1 MVALSRLAHLR
12 ARLELPVI
20 KKASGQLEGRHRS
33 IFTGHGQDFDDMVE
47 YRPGDDPG
55 DIDWKASARAGQP
68 IIKRF
73 QRETNLSLILAAD
86 TGHSMGALAPSGE
99 TKAEVAIFVAE
110 ILAFLARNRGDL
122 VGLVAGDAERI
133 RQVPARQGTEHLE
146 TMLRHLASD
155 MTATGPPSH
164 LSDVLKRVLTGVR
177 RRSLVVV
184 LTDEARPELG
194 TEQDLKRLRT
204 RHEVMVVS
212 VADLRP
218 TELTHRGGLVL
229 DVDGGE
235 VPDFVRRDPQIRAE
249 AAAAVERRKSAVRA
263 MLRRRGITS
272 VVVRSSD
279 DAVDALIDLLG
290 RQRRGRF

>member
-20 KKASGQLEGRHRS
+20 KKASGMLDGRHRS

-73 QRETNLSLILAAD
+73 QRETNLSLILAVD
-86 TGHSMGALAPSGE
+86 TGHSMGALAPSGG
-99 TKAEVAIFVAE
+99 TKADVAIFVAE

-122 VGLVAGDAERI
+122 VGLVSGDSERV

-155 MTATGPPSH
+155 MSHTGPPSQ
-164 LSDVLKRVLTGVR
+164 LSQVLRRVLTGVR

-184 LTDEARPELG
+184 LTDEARPELS

-204 RHEVMVVS
+204 RHEVMVIS

-218 TELTHRGGLVL
+218 TELTHGGGLVL

-235 VPDFVRRDPQIRAE
+235 VPDFVRRDPQIRTE
-249 AAAAVERRKSAVRA
+249 AATAVERRKAAVRA
-263 MLRRRGITS
+263 MLSRRGIKS
-272 VVVRSSD
+272 VVVRGTE

-290 RQRRGRF
+290 RQRRARI